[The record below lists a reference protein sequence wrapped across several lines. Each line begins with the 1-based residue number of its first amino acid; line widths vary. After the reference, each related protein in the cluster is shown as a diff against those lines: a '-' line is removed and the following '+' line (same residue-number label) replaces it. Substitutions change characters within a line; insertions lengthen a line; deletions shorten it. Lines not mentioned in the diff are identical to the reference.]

1 MTTNSERAMIILAGG
16 TGDLGGRI
24 GQELLER
31 GAQVK
36 ALVRAKSANAKIE
49 ALRKQEAEI
58 VEVDFNNSDELTEA
72 CAGGTCL
79 VSALS
84 GLKEVIVDVQTSL
97 LNAAVAAGVPRFIP
111 SDYSIDFT
119 KLPPGSNRNL
129 DLRREFRYRLDKAPI
144 AATSIFNGMFMDLL
158 TGQAPMILFG
168 IKRVVYWGDANQ
180 PMDFTTIANT
190 AAYTAAAALAPSTPR
205 DLHIAGDVLTARGLK
220 EAASEATGKQF
231 HLLRAGGLGRLDT
244 IIKITRTLFP
254 QKDEV
259 FPPWQGMQYMRNMFS
274 GRPKLVGLDN
284 GRYSG
289 IQWTTVQE
297 LLKTH

>member
-1 MTTNSERAMIILAGG
+1 MTKNSEGAIIILAGA

-24 GQELLER
+24 GQALLAR
-31 GAQVK
+31 GAH
-36 ALVRAKSANAKIE
+36 VRAIVRHESARDKIE
-49 ALRKQEAEI
+49 SLRKQGAEVI
-58 VEVDFNNSDELTEA
+58 EVDFNNSAELTNA

-84 GLKEVIVDVQTSL
+84 GLKDVIVDGQTAL
-97 LNAAVAAGVPRFIP
+97 LEAAVAAGVPRFIP

-129 DLRREFRYRLDKAPI
+129 DLRREFRYRLDKASI

-158 TGQAPMILFG
+158 LGQAPMILFG

-180 PMDFTTIANT
+180 PMDFTTIADT
-190 AAYTAAAALAPSTPR
+190 AAYTAAAALDPATPR
-205 DLHIAGDVLTARGLK
+205 DLHIAGDVLSARGLK
-220 EAASEATGKQF
+220 EAASEATGKKF

-244 IIKITRTLFP
+244 MITITRTLSP
-254 QKDEV
+254 QNDEV

-274 GRPKLVGLDN
+274 GRPKLVALDN
-284 GRYSG
+284 GRYSD
-289 IQWTTVQE
+289 IQWTSVQE
-297 LLKTH
+297 LLATR